1 MAKKVLF
8 ITVLF
13 ISSIVYSQKAQRIGY
28 IDMDYILENIP
39 EYQEAQSQLDAKA
52 RSWQNEIDEKERE
65 IEMLKAD
72 FYNEKPLLTETLIE
86 DRKED
91 IDIKE
96 KELNKLRLTYFGA
109 DGNLY
114 FYRQQLVKPI
124 QDLVF
129 NAVQDIAK
137 KRKYDFVL
145 DKSSNLTMLYSN
157 DRFDISDQVIQ
168 SITRS
173 KKIEAS
179 KNRGTN
185 NVDENEDVDESAE
198 VDEKVAQKQA
208 EKEAR
213 KAELQQKLEEKREAQ
228 KKKREELKKA
238 IEAKRQK
245 RLKAIEDAKKAK
257 EEKSKQNKQ

>member
-1 MAKKVLF
+1 M
-8 ITVLF
+8 
-13 ISSIVYSQKAQRIGY
+13 YSQKAQRIGY
-28 IDMDYILENIP
+28 IDMDYILENIS

-72 FYNEKPLLTETLIE
+72 FNNEKALLTNALIE

-96 KELNKLRLTYFGA
+96 QELNKLRLTYFGA

-137 KRKYDFVL
+137 KRKYDFVI
-145 DKSSNLTMLYSN
+145 DKSSNLTMLYAN

-168 SITRS
+168 TITRS

-179 KNRGTN
+179 KNRGKN
-185 NVDENEDVDESAE
+185 NIAEEDNTEE
-198 VDEKVAQKQA
+198 IEEIDEKAAQKKA

-213 KAELQQKLEEKREAQ
+213 KQELQKKLEAKREAQ
-228 KKKREELKKA
+228 KKKREDLKKA

-257 EEKSKQNKQ
+257 EEKSKQNKQEE

>member
-1 MAKKVLF
+1 MTKKVLL

-13 ISSIVYSQKAQRIGY
+13 ISSIIYSQKAQRIGY

-39 EYQEAQSQLDAKA
+39 EYQDAQSQLNAKA
-52 RSWQNEIDEKERE
+52 RSWQTEIDEKEQE
-65 IEMLKAD
+65 IKTLIAD
-72 FYNEKPLLTETLIE
+72 FNNEKALLTETLIE

-96 KELNKLRLTYFGA
+96 QELNKLRLTYFGA
-109 DGNLY
+109 NGSLY

-129 NAVQDIAK
+129 NAVQDIAI

-145 DKSSNLTMLYSN
+145 DKSSNLTMLYTN
-157 DRFDISDQVIQ
+157 NRFDISDQVIQ

-179 KNRGTN
+179 KNRGKN
-185 NVDENEDVDESAE
+185 INVAEDTSKKEEINEKA
-198 VDEKVAQKQA
+198 AQRQTEREIRKQ
-208 EKEAR
+208 ELKKQLEA
-213 KAELQQKLEEKREAQ
+213 KRAAQ
-228 KKKREELKKA
+228 KKKREDLKKA

-257 EEKSKQNKQ
+257 EEKNKQEE